1 MKYEAFL
8 CTGQPR
14 SGTHYITAL
23 ISYNFLGEK
32 DYLKIYRSHE
42 SVQLVQN
49 NETAYFY
56 IWREFE
62 PMAKSVYE
70 LKERF
75 GLKVGSFET
84 FLHKRY
90 CDMWTM
96 GDPDEISVNARNL
109 LGRTR
114 VKGISDFFKNIDM
127 DPKQFW
133 EYHNSL
139 WNQCAE
145 SNSNV
150 IVIKYEDVLRDF
162 KGEMDQIAQKI
173 GSDKR
178 DFKNIE
184 TKIGYWK

>member
-96 GDPDEISVNARNL
+96 GDPDEISVNAGNL

-114 VKGISDFFKNIDM
+114 VKGISDFFKDIDM
-127 DPKQFW
+127 TPKQFW
-133 EYHNSL
+133 KYHNTL

-145 SNSNV
+145 KNSNIIMV
-150 IVIKYEDVLRDF
+150 KYDDVLENF
-162 KGEMDQIAQKI
+162 SAEMRRIAKKT

-178 DFKNIE
+178 EFKNIE
-184 TKIGYWK
+184 KKIGYWK